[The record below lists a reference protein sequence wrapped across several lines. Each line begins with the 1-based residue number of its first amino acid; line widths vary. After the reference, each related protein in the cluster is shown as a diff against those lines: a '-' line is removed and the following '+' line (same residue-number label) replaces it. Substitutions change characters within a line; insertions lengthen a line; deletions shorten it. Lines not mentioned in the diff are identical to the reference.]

1 MKFQWVND
9 GITYAGELLGFV
21 CPAGTVCG
29 VMLPADGFVH
39 VVAAD
44 MLREYKE
51 SETLRS
57 KQPLSPNEE
66 HLLGFLENRDLAASL
81 LHAYA
86 TYVGTTM
93 EICKEDD
100 CWMAVAR
107 AARTHIAP
115 TKDKTRQ
122 CKHAFAMDADDC
134 MICSPKGEPA
144 ILRLELKP
152 PHSGVG
158 VLANKSFQS
167 KITIEAAKSALQSI
181 YQLALEYGWKMDQ
194 PSDVFLGDLLRRYVK
209 HRY

>member
-1 MKFQWVND
+1 
-9 GITYAGELLGFV
+9 
-21 CPAGTVCG
+21 
-29 VMLPADGFVH
+29 
-39 VVAAD
+39 
-44 MLREYKE
+44 
-51 SETLRS
+51 
-57 KQPLSPNEE
+57 
-66 HLLGFLENRDLAASL
+66 
-81 LHAYA
+81 
-86 TYVGTTM
+86 
-93 EICKEDD
+93 
-100 CWMAVAR
+100 MAVAR